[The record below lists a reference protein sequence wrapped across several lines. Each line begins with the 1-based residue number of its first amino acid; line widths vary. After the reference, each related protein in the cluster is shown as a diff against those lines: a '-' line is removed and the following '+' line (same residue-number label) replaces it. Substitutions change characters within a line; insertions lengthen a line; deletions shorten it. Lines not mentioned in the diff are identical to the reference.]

1 MKLVLFLMGAT
12 ALATPA
18 LAQHSGHVMP
28 SQSAKPAEATAQP
41 DPHAGHDTPA
51 DPACPPEHA
60 AMGHCTP
67 AKPTPSDPHAGHQ
80 MGAQPGSQPATDPAC
95 PPEHAAMGHCTPA
108 KPTQPDP
115 HAGHGAPAPTA
126 HGQHTAP
133 GHEPGIPNPPVA
145 PPPPAAL
152 SGPAHAADTIFG
164 TEAMRAAR
172 DIVRRE
178 HGAIT
183 TYNVLI
189 DQMEARIVEGRNGY
203 FVNAQAWYG
212 GDIDRLWV
220 KTEIESDFGRRP
232 EQAEVQALW
241 SHALDPWFNLQA
253 GIRYDFEPNP
263 ERAHAVLG
271 IQGLAPYWFEVDG
284 AFFLS
289 DKGDLTARLEAEYD
303 QRITQKL
310 ILQPRMEVDFAFQ
323 DIPEIGVGSGFS
335 TAEVGLRLRY
345 EFAREFAPYIGVE
358 YNRAFGDT
366 ADFLR
371 AEGEKVDQ
379 LGFVV
384 GLRVWF

>member
-1 MKLVLFLMGAT
+1 
-12 ALATPA
+12 
-18 LAQHSGHVMP
+18 
-28 SQSAKPAEATAQP
+28 
-41 DPHAGHDTPA
+41 
-51 DPACPPEHA
+51 
-60 AMGHCTP
+60 
-67 AKPTPSDPHAGHQ
+67 
-80 MGAQPGSQPATDPAC
+80 
-95 PPEHAAMGHCTPA
+95 
-108 KPTQPDP
+108 
-115 HAGHGAPAPTA
+115 
-126 HGQHTAP
+126 
-133 GHEPGIPNPPVA
+133 
-145 PPPPAAL
+145 
-152 SGPAHAADTIFG
+152 
-164 TEAMRAAR
+164 MRAAR